1 MHFLIGD
8 LKKIE
13 IYSIY
18 IIMLVSGVQQSDL
31 VMLMVSFDE
40 REISILMKTNLSVFF
55 LVCLALS

>member
-1 MHFLIGD
+1 
-8 LKKIE
+8 
-13 IYSIY
+13 
-18 IIMLVSGVQQSDL
+18 MLVSGVQQSDL